1 MTFGGTKDKEW
12 PPKGASENE
21 KGERDVFS
29 RWNSNRR
36 RRIGQPGISVWKG
49 VMTRRERE
57 RKREK
62 RKESG
67 GDEG

>member
-12 PPKGASENE
+12 PPKGASENG
-21 KGERDVFS
+21 KGERRLLALELKPTAS
-29 RWNSNRR
+29 
-36 RRIGQPGISVWKG
+36 IGQPDVSIWKG